1 MQDDTRWHYPADPE
15 RYVYRPVAVNGHEGM
30 LGIYR
35 EENGSER
42 CNSIIWMDEETNFQ
56 FQISFAWE
64 ELQLTEN
71 ELIAMAESVQMQERE
86 KAERDGACSVSFSIF
101 RFIFLRRLH
110 A

>member
-1 MQDDTRWHYPADPE
+1 
-15 RYVYRPVAVNGHEGM
+15 M

-64 ELQLTEN
+64 ELQFTED
-71 ELIAMAESVQMQERE
+71 ELIAMAESVQMQE
-86 KAERDGACSVSFSIF
+86 G
-101 RFIFLRRLH
+101 
-110 A
+110 